1 MKLFKLLLILR
12 EEKNASEHLILQV
25 KKIPLAKICEWSK
38 KLISVPEIT
47 FKNETVKNSQLKS
60 LSYNVYMEPC
70 NRIPP
75 SFFPSAFWSSPS
87 NFSSIAES
95 ISAILPKTVLKE
107 KIKNNVKFC

>member
-1 MKLFKLLLILR
+1 MR
-12 EEKNASEHLILQV
+12 RKNASEYLILQV

-38 KLISVPEIT
+38 KLISIPEIT
-47 FKNETVKNSQLKS
+47 FKNETAKNSQLKS
-60 LSYNVYMEPC
+60 LSYNGYTELC

-95 ISAILPKTVLKE
+95 ISAILPKNCFE
-107 KIKNNVKFC
+107 RKN